1 MLLEY
6 TSTFV
11 AHFRGFNYFSG
22 VVLVSTRVVDGSDMD
37 KEISSGKLISPEIKV
52 AIVHDWL
59 VTWAGAEKVL
69 AELLSLFPNAD
80 LFTLVNFMDDD
91 SASAQLKQHKV
102 TTSFIQRLPAARKHY
117 RHYLPLM
124 PLAVEQFDLSGYQLI
139 ISSSHAVAKGVITS
153 PDSLHICYCHSPM
166 RYAWDLQQQ
175 YITESGMS
183 GLKEKLTRYL
193 LHRLRQ
199 WDTNSSARVDHFI
212 ANSEYIARRINKCY
226 RRSAEV
232 IYPPVGRADIQCSE
246 QAVIEKKDF
255 YLAASR
261 LVPYKRIALIVES
274 FAQMPDK
281 TLIVIGDGPERR
293 KIEKQVERL
302 KQQGQNNIKYIGY
315 QDDQSLQRHLAEAKA
330 YVFAAE
336 EDFGILPVE
345 ALANG
350 TPVIAF
356 GKGGVA
362 ESITEETGVFFNR
375 PDVKSLMAAVNNFEQ
390 KNFSSDACL
399 KRAMEFSCKNFN
411 DRLYSFVESKIAQA
425 NIPSLSTKASNN
437 GPFRNS

>member
-1 MLLEY
+1 MMGKNIQ
-6 TSTFV
+6 TS
-11 AHFRGFNYFSG
+11 
-22 VVLVSTRVVDGSDMD
+22 
-37 KEISSGKLISPEIKV
+37 ELISPDIKV

-69 AELLSLFPNAD
+69 AELLSLFPNSD
-80 LFTLVNFMDDD
+80 LFTMVNFLDDG
-91 SASAQLKQHKV
+91 SAPEVLNRHKI

-117 RHYLPLM
+117 RNYLPLM

-139 ISSSHAVAKGVITS
+139 ISSSHAVAKGVITN

-175 YITESGMS
+175 YISESGM
-183 GLKEKLTRYL
+183 GRLKEKLTRYL
-193 LHRLRQ
+193 LYRLRQ
-199 WDTNSSARVDHFI
+199 WDSNTSARVDHFI

-226 RRSAEV
+226 RRSSDV
-232 IYPPVGRADIQCSE
+232 VYPLVGQSGLSLSE
-246 QAVIEKKDF
+246 IMAIEKKGF

-261 LVPYKRIALIVES
+261 LVPYKRISLIVEA

-281 TLIVIGDGPERR
+281 TLIVIGDGPERV
-293 KIEKQVERL
+293 KIENQIKKL

-315 QDDQSLQRHLAEAKA
+315 QDDGNLQRYLAEAKA

-350 TPVIAF
+350 TPVIAY
-356 GKGGVA
+356 GRGGVS
-362 ESITEETGVFFNR
+362 ESVTEETGVFFNQ
-375 PDVKSLMAAVNNFEQ
+375 PNVKSLVAAVSDFEQQTFSRQACCMRAAEFSQ
-390 KNFSSDACL
+390 KNFRDNL
-399 KRAMEFSCKNFN
+399 LQLIET
-411 DRLYSFVESKIAQA
+411 KIAQA
-425 NIPSLSTKASNN
+425 NIPSFSMKASNN
-437 GPFRNS
+437 GHFRNS